1 MAKGIIIESVKD
13 ALAAGSNII
22 QSAEKEVM
30 WLLEPAIL
38 ALSFQFGIPNK
49 TKMLIENGG
58 RVRRSPGFLEAP
70 LMWRANSS
78 ITAKK
83 CHIDQYEGAFML
95 VGDKKESI
103 SSINVNNVDVS
114 LDDPLVAFLTDDP
127 AYTEFLIATFEAA
140 WERRSRCRKAATRI
154 VERTLRLFN
163 RQLPLRRFII

>member
-1 MAKGIIIESVKD
+1 
-13 ALAAGSNII
+13 
-22 QSAEKEVM
+22 
-30 WLLEPAIL
+30 
-38 ALSFQFGIPNK
+38 
-49 TKMLIENGG
+49 
-58 RVRRSPGFLEAP
+58 
-70 LMWRANSS
+70 MWRANSS

-140 WERRSRCRKAATRI
+140 WSEGVDAEKR
-154 VERTLRLFN
+154 LREL
-163 RQLPLRRFII
+163 

>member
-22 QSAEKEVM
+22 QSAEKEGM

-58 RVRRSPGFLEAP
+58 RVRGITKISE
-70 LMWRANSS
+70 SS
-78 ITAKK
+78 LDVARKLLDNGEEVR
-83 CHIDQYEGAFML
+83 HIDQYEGAFML
-95 VGDKKESI
+95 IGDKKESI

-140 WERRSRCRKAATRI
+140 WSEGVDAEKR
-154 VERTLRLFN
+154 LREL
-163 RQLPLRRFII
+163 

>member
-58 RVRRSPGFLEAP
+58 RVRE
-70 LMWRANSS
+70 
-78 ITAKK
+78 ITR
-83 CHIDQYEGAFML
+83 
-95 VGDKKESI
+95 I
-103 SSINVNNVDVS
+103 SGSS
-114 LDDPLVAFLTDDP
+114 LDVARKLFDNGEEVP
-127 AYTEFLIATFEAA
+127 YRSV
-140 WERRSRCRKAATRI
+140 RRSVHACRRQ
-154 VERTLRLFN
+154 EREHQFDQRE
-163 RQLPLRRFII
+163 